1 MGIYSEEILTK
12 YCSVVSDTEA
22 KKIENAKSMIKDAV
36 NDSNEFSGL
45 DYEIFEQGS
54 YANNTNVKFDSDI
67 DVCVMLKSTFY
78 GEYPD
83 GLTYKDYKFEVGI
96 TYDDYKRRAVRALNK
111 KFGDVNMQIGNKSIK
126 IKSNSYRVNADVV
139 IAFQYRDYKSVNSK
153 NPDIYTEGTKFISGS
168 NDSVINYPKQHI
180 FNGKSKDEITNLGY
194 KKLVKIFKKI
204 KNNME
209 EKGLIDAK
217 KISSFLVESLVWN
230 VPNGII
236 TNNDSWL
243 ETVKVAIK
251 YLHNEIKN
259 NKCSEWREVSECLYL
274 FRGKRKW
281 TQQDAQDFLLKMWRH
296 MEYK

>member
-22 KKIENAKSMIKDAV
+22 KKIENAKSMIKDAI

-67 DVCVMLKSTFY
+67 DVCVMLKSAFY
-78 GEYPD
+78 GKYPD
-83 GLTYKDYKFEVGI
+83 GFTYEVGI

-111 KFGDVNMQIGNKSIK
+111 KFGDVDMQIGNKSIK

-139 IAFQYRDYKSVNSK
+139 IALQYRDYKSVNSK
-153 NPDIYTEGTKFISGS
+153 NPDTYTEGIMFISGS
-168 NDSVINYPKQHI
+168 NDIVINYPKQHI
-180 FNGKSKDEITNLGY
+180 LNGISKNKITNLDY
-194 KKLVKIFKKI
+194 KKLVRIFKTI

-209 EKGLIDAK
+209 EKWLIDAK

-236 TNNDSWL
+236 TNNDSLL